1 LPKFERPLL
10 VCIFVGFLAGI
21 VLRYVPPCPFL
32 NRIPFAWLT
41 IVAIT
46 AGITAAYG
54 LMALMH
60 RRLD

>member
-1 LPKFERPLL
+1 M
-10 VCIFVGFLAGI
+10 
-21 VLRYVPPCPFL
+21 LRYVPPCPFL
-32 NRIPFAWLT
+32 DRIPFAWLT
-41 IVAIT
+41 ILAVT

>member
-10 VCIFVGFLAGI
+10 KYLFVGFLAGI

-41 IVAIT
+41 ILAVT

-54 LMALMH
+54 LMAFMN